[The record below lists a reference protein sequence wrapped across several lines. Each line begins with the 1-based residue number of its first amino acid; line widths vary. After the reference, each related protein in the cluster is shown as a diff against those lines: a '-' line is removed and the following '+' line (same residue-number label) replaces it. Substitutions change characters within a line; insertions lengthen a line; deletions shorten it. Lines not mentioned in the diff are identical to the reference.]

1 MSKESDYRYSVFAAG
16 NSDVQSEAA
25 RLATTLDE
33 HLTLQGKDV
42 PEPLRESGAV
52 RNFGVSEVII
62 GCTLF
67 VTAVETLAKDLRKN
81 LWDDFY
87 KVIIQ
92 PQYVAFLEKLDQRL
106 KGGNARAKKT
116 FVDGVWYAEFNVLV
130 SISVVGDTFEEVAK
144 QFHLVQEVHENALR
158 WIVANGSG
166 GKPVHHYKIQGG
178 KINVEPILLE
188 RFVDSLQ

>member
-1 MSKESDYRYSVFAAG
+1 MNKASEFSFTIFSSGNAEMKSES
-16 NSDVQSEAA
+16 A
-25 RLATTLDE
+25 RLATAIEEQLPSYGETL
-33 HLTLQGKDV
+33 
-42 PEPLRESGAV
+42 PRPLRVSGV
-52 RNFGVSEVII
+52 VENFGVSEVII